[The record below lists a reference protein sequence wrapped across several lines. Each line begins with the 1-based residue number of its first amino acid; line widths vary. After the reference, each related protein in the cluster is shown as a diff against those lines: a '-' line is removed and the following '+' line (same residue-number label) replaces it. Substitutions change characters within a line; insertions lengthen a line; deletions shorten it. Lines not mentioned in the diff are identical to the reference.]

1 MLRSSHGL
9 ILAVLGLLIVATV
22 MVNSA
27 SLSLSGAHPTTTDG
41 IFLGKHT
48 WFAVGAFVA
57 LIVGSLVPVDRL
69 GATGARWWTTP
80 VTWVAAAIFVS
91 LALVHVPGIGREVNG
106 ARRWISIGPIGLQ
119 PSEIAKWGVPI
130 IVAWYAVRQQ
140 ARLRTFKW
148 GFAIPLGAVSVL
160 CGLIALEDLGTAV
173 LIEVVSVAV
182 LLAAG
187 ARWAFVAAMAP
198 VGLLAFVALIVTSP
212 YRINRIAAF
221 LNPYKDPQG
230 IGYHIIQSMEAISGG
245 GLAGRGLG
253 NSELKFGY
261 LPEATTDFIYS
272 IVAEELG
279 LTGSVVV
286 IALYLLLIACG
297 VAIVTATARGVMR
310 SGDAGGSASTGA
322 AAGAG
327 AGAGAAAAAAPS
339 AASSS
344 VETPLLSNFSQ
355 LLGFGIV
362 LTVGLQALINVCVVT
377 GLAPTK
383 GIALPLMS
391 RGGTGWILTCLSL
404 GLLVAMERA
413 ADRRR
418 RELGVPVPGE
428 GEAAPFTERAGA
440 TTKANAAGM
449 A

>member
-1 MLRSSHGL
+1 M
-9 ILAVLGLLIVATV
+9 
-22 MVNSA
+22 
-27 SLSLSGAHPTTTDG
+27 
-41 IFLGKHT
+41 
-48 WFAVGAFVA
+48 
-57 LIVGSLVPVDRL
+57 
-69 GATGARWWTTP
+69 
-80 VTWVAAAIFVS
+80 
-91 LALVHVPGIGREVNG
+91 NG

-130 IVAWYAVRQQ
+130 IVAWYAVRQR

-148 GFAIPLGAVSVL
+148 GFAVPLGAVSVL

-173 LIEVVSVAV
+173 LIEVVSVAL

-187 ARWAFVAAMAP
+187 TRWAFVAALAP

-212 YRINRIAAF
+212 YRVNRIAAF

-297 VAIVTATARGVMR
+297 VAIVTATVRGVMR
-310 SGDAGGSASTGA
+310 SGDAGGSANTGA
-322 AAGAG
+322 AAAP
-327 AGAGAAAAAAPS
+327 GAAAAA
-339 AASSS
+339 

-440 TTKANAAGM
+440 MTKANAAGM

>member
-1 MLRSSHGL
+1 MADAVHMLRSSHGL

-48 WFAVGAFVA
+48 WFAVGAFLA

-130 IVAWYAVRQQ
+130 IVAWYAVQQQ

-310 SGDAGGSASTGA
+310 SGEAGGLASTGA
-322 AAGAG
+322 AAGA
-327 AGAGAAAAAAPS
+327 AA
-339 AASSS
+339 SS

-440 TTKANAAGM
+440 MTKANTAGI

>member
-1 MLRSSHGL
+1 MADVVHMLRSSHGL

-80 VTWVAAAIFVS
+80 VTWVAAAIFIS

-130 IVAWYAVRQQ
+130 IVAWYAVRQR
-140 ARLRTFKW
+140 ARLRSFKW

-187 ARWAFVAAMAP
+187 TRWAFVAALAP

-212 YRINRIAAF
+212 YRVNRIAAF

-297 VAIVTATARGVMR
+297 VAIVTATAPGVMR

-327 AGAGAAAAAAPS
+327 AAAAPS
-339 AASSS
+339 AAASS

-440 TTKANAAGM
+440 MTKANAAGM

>member
-1 MLRSSHGL
+1 MLRASHGL
-9 ILAVLGLLIVATV
+9 ILAVLGLLVIATV

-27 SLSLSGAHPTTTDG
+27 SLSLSGGQPTTTEG

-48 WFAVGAFVA
+48 WFAVGALAA
-57 LIVGSLVPVDRL
+57 LLAGAFVPVDRL
-69 GATGARWWTTP
+69 GASGRAWWATP
-80 VTWVAAAIFVS
+80 VAWVAAGIFLS

-106 ARRWISIGPIGLQ
+106 ARRWISIGPVGLQ

-130 IVAWYAVRQQ
+130 ILAWYAVLNRHRIQS
-140 ARLRTFKW
+140 FKW
-148 GFAIPLGAVSVL
+148 GFLVPLGAVSAL
-160 CGLIALEDLGTAV
+160 CGVIALEDLGTAV
-173 LIEVVSVAV
+173 LIEVVSVAM

-187 ARWAFVAAMAP
+187 TRWTYVAALAP
-198 VGLLAFVALIVTSP
+198 LGLLAFVGLIVTSP
-212 YRINRIAAF
+212 YRVNRIAAF
-221 LNPYKDPQG
+221 LDPYKDPQG

-279 LTGSVVV
+279 ITGSVMVV
-286 IALYLLLIACG
+286 GLYLLLVACG
-297 VAIVTATARGVMR
+297 VAIVTATVRGGAEAARETSGPETGTTAGSSDR
-310 SGDAGGSASTGA
+310 S
-322 AAGAG
+322 
-327 AGAGAAAAAAPS
+327 
-339 AASSS
+339 
-344 VETPLLSNFSQ
+344 LLSNHSQ

-404 GLLVAMERA
+404 GMLVAMERA
-413 ADRRR
+413 SDRRR

-428 GEAAPFTERAGA
+428 GDAHPFADRPSSRSAAEGTAGA
-440 TTKANAAGM
+440 A
-449 A
+449 

>member
-1 MLRSSHGL
+1 MADAVHMLRSSHGL

-48 WFAVGAFVA
+48 WFAVGAFLA

-80 VTWVAAAIFVS
+80 VTWVAAAIFIS

-310 SGDAGGSASTGA
+310 SGEAGGLASTGVA
-322 AAGAG
+322 
-327 AGAGAAAAAAPS
+327 AGAAA
-339 AASSS
+339 SS

-440 TTKANAAGM
+440 MTKANAAGM

>member
-48 WFAVGAFVA
+48 WFAVGAFLA

-80 VTWVAAAIFVS
+80 VTWVAAAIFIS

-173 LIEVVSVAV
+173 LIEVVSVAL

-310 SGDAGGSASTGA
+310 SGEAGGLASTGA

-327 AGAGAAAAAAPS
+327 AAAAPS
-339 AASSS
+339 AAASS

-428 GEAAPFTERAGA
+428 GEVAPFTERAGA
-440 TTKANAAGM
+440 MTKANTAGI

>member
-1 MLRSSHGL
+1 MLRASHGL
-9 ILAVLGLLIVATV
+9 ILAVLGLLVIATV

-27 SLSLSGAHPTTTDG
+27 SLSLSGGQPTTTEG

-48 WFAVGAFVA
+48 WFAVGAILALVA
-57 LIVGSLVPVDRL
+57 GAFVPVDRL
-69 GATGARWWTTP
+69 GASGRTWWATP
-80 VTWVAAAIFVS
+80 VAWVAAGIFLS

-106 ARRWISIGPIGLQ
+106 ARRWISIGPVGLQ

-130 IVAWYAVRQQ
+130 ILAWYAVLNRHRIQS
-140 ARLRTFKW
+140 FKW
-148 GFAIPLGAVSVL
+148 GFLVPLGAVSAL
-160 CGLIALEDLGTAV
+160 CGVIALEDLGTAV
-173 LIEVVSVAV
+173 LIEVVSVAM

-187 ARWAFVAAMAP
+187 TRWTYVAALAPLGLVAFV
-198 VGLLAFVALIVTSP
+198 GLIVTSP
-212 YRINRIAAF
+212 YRVNRIAAF
-221 LNPYKDPQG
+221 LDPYKDPQG

-279 LTGSVVV
+279 ITGSAMVVG
-286 IALYLLLIACG
+286 LYLLLVACG
-297 VAIVTATARGVMR
+297 VAIVTATVR
-310 SGDAGGSASTGA
+310 
-322 AAGAG
+322 
-327 AGAGAAAAAAPS
+327 GAGAAVVGEASGAATGTTGGSP
-339 AASSS
+339 
-344 VETPLLSNFSQ
+344 ERPLLSNYSQ

-404 GLLVAMERA
+404 GMLVAMERA
-413 ADRRR
+413 SDRRR

-428 GEAAPFTERAGA
+428 GEAHPFADRPSPQPAAEGTAGTA
-440 TTKANAAGM
+440 
-449 A
+449 

>member
-1 MLRSSHGL
+1 MADAVHMLRSSHGL

-48 WFAVGAFVA
+48 WFAVGAFLA

-91 LALVHVPGIGREVNG
+91 LALVQVNG

-310 SGDAGGSASTGA
+310 SGEAGGLASTGA

-327 AGAGAAAAAAPS
+327 AAAAPS
-339 AASSS
+339 AAASS

-440 TTKANAAGM
+440 MTKANTAGI